1 MQEFYP
7 EEKTKMTIREV
18 TFPSADDDDDNN
30 SFRLH
35 GSLKLPSSETSSSSS
50 SSLQKIAAVLIVNGS
65 GPIDRHGNVRMPSSS
80 YNIMSLFAN
89 MDLNTS
95 NMMSDFLVHHKGIA
109 SLTYDKRG
117 IGKSVSH
124 NNKDANIYY
133 KAGVSDL
140 VSDAVQAY
148 KFLVTSEIERLDVN
162 HIFLLGHSEGAILLP
177 LILQQLKQT
186 NEEAA
191 TAAAAAEQQ
200 SMPLP
205 RGLIFLCGFGECIR
219 DVTGHQRETLVKEVQ
234 EQHGIKGWL
243 LRQILTKERLERQ
256 YQDTLKKI
264 NDRPNSDYL
273 STYLGMIKQPAKWMR
288 EHLALEDLRTELSQ
302 VNVHCLAVAGGNDC
316 QVRSE
321 FCQTEVAQE
330 LVPQAASLETYI
342 LPHLT
347 HVLRSMKDRPCQ
359 LLDATT
365 EYPRL
370 AKLPLDSELLSIVGK
385 WCHRIMKEEE
395 SESNK

>member
-1 MQEFYP
+1 MQECYP
-7 EEKTKMTIREV
+7 EERTKMTIREV
-18 TFPSADDDDDNN
+18 TFPSAEDS

-35 GSLKLPSSETSSSSS
+35 GSLKMPSSSSNNK
-50 SSLQKIAAVLIVNGS
+50 KIPAVLMVNGS
-65 GPIDRHGNVRMPSSS
+65 GPIDRHGNVRMPS
-80 YNIMSLFAN
+80 YLMSLAGGN

-95 NMMSDFLVHHKGIA
+95 NMLSDFLVHHEGIA

-117 IGKSVSH
+117 IGKSI
-124 NNKDANIYY
+124 NDKDANVYY

-162 HIFLLGHSEGAILLP
+162 HIFLLGHSEGAIFLP
-177 LILQQLKQT
+177 LILQQLKH
-186 NEEAA
+186 EA
-191 TAAAAAEQQ
+191 EP
-200 SMPLP
+200 SIPLP

-219 DVTGHQRETLVKEVQ
+219 DVSGHQRETLIKEVQ
-234 EQHGIKGWL
+234 EQHGIKGWM
-243 LRQILTKERLERQ
+243 LRQVLTKERLERQ

-273 STYLGMIKQPAKWMR
+273 PTYFGMIKQPAKWMR

-302 VNVHCLAVAGGNDC
+302 VDSHCLAVAGGNDC
-316 QVRSE
+316 QVRSR

-330 LVPQAASLETYI
+330 LVPEAASLETHI

-347 HVLRSMKDRPCQ
+347 HVLRSMEDRPCR

-370 AKLPLDSELLSIVGK
+370 GKLPLDSELLSIVGK
-385 WCHRIMKEEE
+385 WCHRIIKK
-395 SESNK
+395 SECK